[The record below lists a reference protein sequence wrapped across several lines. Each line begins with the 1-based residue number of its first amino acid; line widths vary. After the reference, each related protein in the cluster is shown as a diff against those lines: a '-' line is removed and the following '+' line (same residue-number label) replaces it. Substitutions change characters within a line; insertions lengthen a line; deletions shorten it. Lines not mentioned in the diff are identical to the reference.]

1 MFLQI
6 FASHQMIAMKMQ
18 NVYMIL
24 LTKDI
29 YANARSIM
37 KVMAMKI
44 VVLVQVFQIRMYA
57 LILSYKYCYFPL
69 LI

>member
-1 MFLQI
+1 
-6 FASHQMIAMKMQ
+6 MIAMKMQ

-57 LILSYKYCYFPL
+57 LI
-69 LI
+69 